1 MNAAQEEKRKDDSQ
15 TKVNLEFIEKYN
27 TIKKEFSEL
36 FAEKF
41 FLENTYQ
48 QNLEAYYLSELGL
61 LRLDF
66 EKKEYEVEFLRRK
79 IDVIQNTPNAI
90 AFYKLD
96 IVDENVKSSLK
107 EKEEFIKAFEEKIR
121 ASNSRLVNLLST
133 EESEEIHKIFPD
145 IVAYLYPQIQ
155 IEQSDYLNELW
166 EEVVTLFLNGKTK
179 EIKKIYSTFDFSV
192 KNNDLSPQELQTE
205 ISCIQEKIADLHK
218 EIKEIKKSFPF
229 TLIPVLTD
237 TNLLA
242 DEVAKYSDGINEL
255 TKQKHRLENKLSGL
269 TAIYDYGSINPN

>member
-15 TKVNLEFIEKYN
+15 TKANLEFIEKYN

-192 KNNDLSPQELQTE
+192 KNNDLSQQELETE
-205 ISCIQEKIADLHK
+205 ISCIQEKIAYLQK

-255 TKQKHRLENKLSGL
+255 TKQKHRLESKLSGL